1 MEIEAR
7 RMNTI
12 LRTFRELDADDMAY
26 MLGKLQRIFDDKDT
40 SQRAAERAD

>member
-26 MLGKLQRIFDDKDT
+26 VIGKLQRIADEKE
-40 SQRAAERAD
+40 AASNGAGQ